1 MSMRVAIVT
10 TDTMSGITEQSPAIS
25 VDAEWNRL
33 FLDGERHPG
42 DRDSLGVENPATR
55 EQFMTVPKGT
65 TEDIDEAY
73 EAATAAQSEW
83 AEQPPAKRAAVI
95 SRAVSVLRDHEEEI
109 LKLLTAEAGSSQLKG
124 HNELMAATSITQ
136 EAAGF
141 PTRVSGDHRE
151 SNVADKEH
159 LVKREP
165 VGVVGI
171 ISPWNYPLHLSMR
184 AVAPALA
191 VGNGVVLKPSSE
203 TPITGGLLIARIF
216 EAAGLPDGL
225 LNVIPGR
232 GSEIG
237 DRVAGHPEA
246 GVIAF
251 TGSTAVGRQVAKE
264 AVDHLAYPAMELG
277 GNGPHV
283 VLEESDV
290 TEAVGAGV
298 FGSFLHQG
306 QLCISINRHLVH
318 ESLYDEYVEQLTT
331 RAQALPV
338 GDPAVEETV
347 IGPVINESQRDQ
359 MLSYVEQSVDA
370 GATLETGGVAVSNAA
385 VEETVPASTLSKQ
398 HSLGDSNGLFVLPT
412 VLSDA
417 TNEMDAACNEHFGP
431 IAPVIPFDSEDTAVE
446 LANDTDYGLAASVYG
461 SVDHAERVADR
472 IDAGMVHVNDQPVND
487 EPHVP
492 FGGYKGSGIGRFNGE
507 YVREE
512 FTQPKWISIQ
522 HEPREYPF

>member
-1 MSMRVAIVT
+1 
-10 TDTMSGITEQSPAIS
+10 MSGTTESTPAIG

-33 FLDGERHPG
+33 FLDGEREPDG
-42 DRDSLGVENPATR
+42 RDSLAVENPATR
-55 EQFMTVPKGT
+55 EQIAAVPKGT
-65 TEDIDEAY
+65 PQDIDDAY
-73 EAATAAQSEW
+73 DVAATAQSEW
-83 AEQPPAKRAAVI
+83 ATQTPAKRAAVL
-95 SRAVSVLRDHEEEI
+95 SRAVSVLRDQEDEI
-109 LKLLTAEAGSSQLKG
+109 LELLTVEAGSSRLKG
-124 HNELMAATSITQ
+124 RNEIRAASAITQ
-136 EAAGF
+136 QAAGF

-151 SNVADKEH
+151 SNIAGKEH

-165 VGVVGI
+165 VGVVGV
-171 ISPWNYPLHLSMR
+171 ISPWNYPLHLSIR

-225 LNVIPGR
+225 LNVVPGR

-237 DRVAGHPEA
+237 DPMAGHPDA

-251 TGSTAVGRQVAKE
+251 TGSTTVGRQVAKQ

-283 VLEESDV
+283 VLESADV
-290 TEAVGAGV
+290 ETAVDAGV

-318 ESLYDEYVEQLTT
+318 ESLYGDYVEQFTT
-331 RAQALPV
+331 RAEALPV

-347 IGPVINESQRDQ
+347 IGPVINESQREQ
-359 MLSYVEQSVDA
+359 MLNYVEQTVDA
-370 GATLETGGVAVSNAA
+370 GATLETGGAAVSNAA
-385 VEETVPASTLSKQ
+385 IEETTPAGQLSAD

-417 TNEMDAACNEHFGP
+417 TNAMSAACNEHFGP
-431 IAPVIPFDSEDTAVE
+431 IAPVIPFDSEDTAIE
-446 LANDTDYGLAASVYG
+446 LANDTDYGLAASVCG
-461 SVDHAERVADR
+461 SVNRAERVASE
-472 IDAGMVHVNDQPVND
+472 IDAGMVHVNDQPIND

-522 HEPREYPF
+522 HESREYPF

>member
-1 MSMRVAIVT
+1 MDMATVLTVAMSET
-10 TDTMSGITEQSPAIS
+10 TESSPALS
-25 VDAEWNRL
+25 VDAEWNRR
-33 FLDGERHPG
+33 FLDGERPPG
-42 DRDSLGVENPATR
+42 DRDSLVVENPATR
-55 EQFMTVPKGT
+55 EQITTVPKGT
-65 TEDIDEAY
+65 PEDIDEAY
-73 EAATAAQSEW
+73 EVAATTQSEW
-83 AEQPPAKRAAVI
+83 ATQPPAKRAAVI
-95 SRAVSVLRDHEEEI
+95 SRAVNVLRDHEDEI
-109 LKLLTAEAGSSQLKG
+109 LELLTVEAGSSQLKG

-136 EAAGF
+136 QAAGF
-141 PTRVSGDHRE
+141 PTRVSGDHRD
-151 SNVADKEH
+151 SNIANKEH

-171 ISPWNYPLHLSMR
+171 ISPWNYPLHLSIR

-225 LNVIPGR
+225 LNVVPGE

-251 TGSTAVGRQVAKE
+251 TGSTSVGRQVAKQ
-264 AVDHLAYPAMELG
+264 AVDHLTYPAMELG
-277 GNGPHV
+277 GNGPHI
-283 VLEESDV
+283 VLEEADV
-290 TEAVGAGV
+290 TEAVEAGV

-318 ESLYDEYVEQLTT
+318 ESLYDEYVAQLT
-331 RAQALPV
+331 AKAEDLPV
-338 GDPAVEETV
+338 GDPAVEKTV

-370 GATLETGGVAVSNAA
+370 GATLETGGMAVSNTGN
-385 VEETVPASTLSKQ
+385 ETTPAGALSEA

-417 TNEMDAACNEHFGP
+417 TNEMSAACNEHFGP

-461 SVDHAERVADR
+461 SVDHAEQVANRLDS
-472 IDAGMVHVNDQPVND
+472 GMVHINDQPIND

-507 YVREE
+507 YVRKE

-522 HEPREYPF
+522 HEPRDYPF